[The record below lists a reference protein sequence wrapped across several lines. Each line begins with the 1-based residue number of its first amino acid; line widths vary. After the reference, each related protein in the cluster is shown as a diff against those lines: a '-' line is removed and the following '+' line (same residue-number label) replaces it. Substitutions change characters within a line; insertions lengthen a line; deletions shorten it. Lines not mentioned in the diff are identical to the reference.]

1 MMSVAS
7 VEQAGICPTL
17 LANPAKI
24 KSSVLGAG
32 AFVVILFSG
41 SAAQAQCTSVG
52 LNGLNAT
59 APVVAQAAGMA
70 VANVSASVGT
80 LITSI
85 NSVNTAFLTQ
95 SSAFIGSPA
104 NPQPDQQGGG
114 VWARGVGGHLSA
126 GTTATAGNI
135 NFGTPQQGGIAC
147 NTRTLEDFAGV
158 QIGTDFARLN
168 VNGWNL
174 HAGSTIGYLGSK
186 TQDATPGL
194 NPPASFHDSLQ
205 IPFVGFYGA
214 ASYGGFLIDGQI
226 RGDFFQ
232 NEASDDNNGLS
243 AQLFNARSISLTGN
257 VAYNQN
263 LGSHWFIEPS
273 AGIVWSRTRVD
284 PLNVPGTGILGTPV
298 GPGFVPPWVLT
309 VNDIESVL
317 GRLGVRV
324 GTTVTFGNM
333 VWQPFASASVFHEF
347 RGGVT
352 SSLTSNFSAL
362 GAAFAPLPT
371 LSSTVAT
378 SGLGTYGQFGLGIAA
393 QLVNTAWVSYL
404 RVDYRTGDV
413 IEGWGI
419 NGGLRYQF
427 VPDPA
432 ADDPLVVKAPIY
444 KAPTVPAGYNWAG
457 FYIGAYLGAG
467 RGFANLT
474 FLDDGTTTNPRFAGF
489 LGGGEI
495 GYNYQVG
502 KWVFG
507 LEGDLAWT
515 NAHGARSCPIGFF
528 ANCEIDMNWLSTA
541 TGRIGYA
548 YWDRFLTYVKG
559 GAAIAQD
566 RAEATCTPNSQST
579 ILPVVGCPSSGDS
592 KTNVGWTLGLGSEFG
607 LTRNVSVKSEIMYF
621 DLGSDRYTIAGIPT
635 DIQRTGFI
643 STLGLRFRFGG

>member
-1 MMSVAS
+1 MISVAS
-7 VEQAGICPTL
+7 VEQAGICPTI
-17 LANPAKI
+17 LANAAKMR
-24 KSSVLGAG
+24 SSVLGAG
-32 AFVVILFSG
+32 ALVLVLFSG
-41 SAAQAQCTSVG
+41 SAAQAQCTAVG
-52 LNGLNAT
+52 LNGLNAA

-80 LITSI
+80 LIASI

-95 SSAFIGSPA
+95 STAFVGSPA
-104 NPQPDQQGGG
+104 NPQPDQLGGG

-126 GTTATAGNI
+126 STTATAGNI
-135 NFGTPQQGGIAC
+135 NFGTPQQGSITC

-174 HAGSTIGYLGSK
+174 HAGSTIGYMGSR

-194 NPPASFHDSLQ
+194 NPPASFRDGLQ

-214 ASYGGFLIDGQI
+214 ASYGGFLVDAQI

-243 AQLFNARSISLTGN
+243 GQRFNARGVSLTGN

-263 LGSHWFIEPS
+263 LGSQWFIEPS

-324 GTTVTFGNM
+324 GTTVTSGNM

-347 RGGVT
+347 RGTVT

-362 GAAFAPLPT
+362 GPAFAPLPT

-393 QLVNTAWVSYL
+393 RLVNSAWISYL
-404 RVDYRTGDV
+404 RADFRTGDS
-413 IEGWGI
+413 IEGWSV

-432 ADDPLVVKAPIY
+432 SDSLVSKAPAY
-444 KAPTVPAGYNWAG
+444 KAPTVPAAYDWAG
-457 FYIGAYLGAG
+457 FHIGAFLGVG
-467 RGFANLT
+467 RGSANLT
-474 FLDDGTTTNPRFAGF
+474 FLDDGATVDPRFAGF

-495 GYNYQVG
+495 GYDYQLG

-515 NAHGARSCPIGFF
+515 NAHGARPCPIGFF
-528 ANCEIDMNWLSTA
+528 ANCQINTNWLSTA

-548 YWDRFLTYVKG
+548 YWDRFLTYLKG
-559 GAAIAQD
+559 GAAIARD
-566 RAEATCTPNSQST
+566 RAEAACTPDSPST

-592 KTNVGWTLGLGSEFG
+592 RTSVGWTAGLGSEFG

-621 DLGSDRYTIAGIPT
+621 DLGSDRYAIAGIPT
-635 DIQRTGFI
+635 DIRRTGFT
-643 STLGLRFRFGG
+643 STLGLRFRFHG

>member
-7 VEQAGICPTL
+7 VEQAGMGPTL

-32 AFVVILFSG
+32 AFVVMLFSG
-41 SAAQAQCTSVG
+41 LAAQAQCTSVG

-243 AQLFNARSISLTGN
+243 AQLFDARGISLTGN

-263 LGSHWFIEPS
+263 LGSNWFIEPS
-273 AGIVWSRTRVD
+273 AGIVWSKTRVD

-309 VNDIESVL
+309 VNDIETVL

-324 GTTVTFGNM
+324 GTTVTSGNM

-371 LSSTVAT
+371 LTSTVAT
-378 SGLGTYGQFGLGIAA
+378 SGVGTYGQFGLGIAA

-404 RVDYRTGDV
+404 RVDYRTGDI

-432 ADDPLVVKAPIY
+432 ADDPLVLKAPIY

-457 FYIGAYLGAG
+457 FYIGAYLGDG

-507 LEGDLAWT
+507 LEGDVAWT

-541 TGRIGYA
+541 TGRIGYT

-559 GAAIAQD
+559 GAAIAQA

-579 ILPVVGCPSSGDS
+579 ILPVVGCPSSSDS